1 MKKLFV
7 LSLAMLLCVM
17 CVFVG
22 CSKEE
27 GDAEETTDEAV
38 TTVAD
43 DTTDDDTTEAD
54 TTAADTTE
62 EDTTEAD
69 TTADAGDSE
78 DGDTA
83 AGDGSALA
91 AYAQEQEAM
100 YEATNTDFMSVHCLV
115 RGNSLVYT
123 YNMSTV
129 TDAAGA
135 EQYLSSSLDSIYSA
149 LLSVVQLAAPECDSI
164 VVEVLDQSGSVL
176 ASKTYTA

>member
-1 MKKLFV
+1 MKKIFV
-7 LSLAMLLCVM
+7 LSVAMLLCVA
-17 CVFVG
+17 CIFAG

-27 GDAEETTDEAV
+27 EGDAKETTEAV

-43 DTTDDDTTEAD
+43 ETTEAETTEAD

-100 YEATNTDFMSVHCLV
+100 YEATNTDFLSVHCLV

-123 YNMSTV
+123 YNMSSV
-129 TDAAGA
+129 TDTAGA

>member
-1 MKKLFV
+1 MKKIFV
-7 LSLAMLLCVM
+7 LSVAMLLCVA
-17 CVFVG
+17 CIFAG

-27 GDAEETTDEAV
+27 EGDAKETTEAV
-38 TTVAD
+38 TTEAD
-43 DTTDDDTTEAD
+43 ETTEAETTEAD

-83 AGDGSALA
+83 AGDGRARA
-91 AYAQEQEAM
+91 AYAQEQEA
-100 YEATNTDFMSVHCLV
+100 EFEDGNNALASIHCLA

-123 YNMSTV
+123 YSTAAV

-135 EQYLSSSLDSIYSA
+135 ELYISTLDSMYSVMLPA
-149 LLSVVQLAAPECDSI
+149 VQLDVPECDSI

>member
-1 MKKLFV
+1 MKKIFV
-7 LSLAMLLCVM
+7 MSVAMLLCVA
-17 CVFVG
+17 CIFAG

-27 GDAEETTDEAV
+27 AGDAKETTEAV

-43 DTTDDDTTEAD
+43 ETTEAETTEAD

-83 AGDGSALA
+83 AGDSSALA

-176 ASKTYTA
+176 ASKTYTS